1 MTEKQLELIIDKAI
15 DCFCRLL
22 KIEIGWNFGKSFN
35 PENDKRVMASYIP
48 NEDIILINPDIFKLE
63 MKYANQNKNVALAL
77 LYSVIGHEMRHKWQT
92 VQPQF
97 KNGFKGFKT
106 LANGEEE
113 YLDQAIELDAY
124 AFQQMILQTLV
135 RGLKFQFPFNQ
146 ELIQE
151 KANELEKHYKKN
163 LIKILKIEGEN

>member
-48 NEDIILINPDIFKLE
+48 NEDIILINPDIFVGATQI
-63 MKYANQNKNVALAL
+63 YNHSYNP